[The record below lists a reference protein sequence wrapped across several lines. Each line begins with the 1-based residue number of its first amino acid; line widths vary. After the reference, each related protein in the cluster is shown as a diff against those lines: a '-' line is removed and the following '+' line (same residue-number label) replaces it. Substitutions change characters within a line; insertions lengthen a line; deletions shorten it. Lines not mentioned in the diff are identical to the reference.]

1 MWQLDLLSWVIP
13 AFGALAQDF
22 IDCENPDA
30 YLFQD
35 AIECYSDIVSIGAA
49 LSVSGG
55 EWASGLREEKVSR
68 LLMALESRLPKR
80 RTPFSFIVCLVIL
93 TSAHHYF
100 EADCSLGAFCGAK
113 RTAGTAGAIS
123 KAR

>member
-1 MWQLDLLSWVIP
+1 MWQLELLSWVIP
-13 AFGALAQDF
+13 AFGALAKDF

-30 YLFQD
+30 HLCQD
-35 AIECYSDIVSIGAA
+35 ASDCYSDIVSIGAA

-55 EWASGLREEKVSR
+55 EWAAGLREEKVSS
-68 LLMALESRLPKR
+68 LLTALESRLPKR
-80 RTPFSFIVCLVIL
+80 RTLFSFIVRLFT
-93 TSAHHYF
+93 TSAYHYF

-113 RTAGTAGAIS
+113 RTAGAIP